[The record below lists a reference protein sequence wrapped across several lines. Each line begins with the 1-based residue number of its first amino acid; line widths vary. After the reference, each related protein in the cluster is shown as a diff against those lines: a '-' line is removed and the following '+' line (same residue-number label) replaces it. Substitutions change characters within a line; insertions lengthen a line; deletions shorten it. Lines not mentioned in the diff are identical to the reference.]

1 MASTSPSV
9 YQRPAPKGFGPTGP
23 LPAAATPKTN
33 GPSSTAS
40 ADMKTYPAAMA
51 RIASSQQPQA
61 APSALPPGWI
71 EMKDPSGRNMFFN
84 TATGQS
90 SWQRPIVWTLPPGWQ
105 KSQTPDGKVIFIHL
119 ESGRCSYEWPAAQS
133 HASDIAGATP
143 LTQSVSAPPQ
153 PVGRSPGGRP
163 PHQDRSQ
170 SMPSYKPQGSSLMRV
185 NIDRDLARKVVPG
198 VEEAYSIHQLS
209 ENNNCSVLSKALAHD
224 IGVTSNAIKDTTI
237 IAASLAAR
245 QAKTVT
251 KMMKPSRMRKMSK
264 KMVVHTGA
272 LGVKTGRACK
282 GLMHEMVDAADKKG
296 KYQPKQRQFMPDGIQ
311 PLQDLQE
318 VFRMDQPWQ
327 SQVQQAANQDQM
339 HPLSQAQLIPQKL
352 VSEYEYAQPLSNIAI
367 QYQTNWPPEALA
379 HTPNSATQQPQGI
392 PSSAFQAHRKSGLN
406 FCPGILARK
415 ALEHQAELPE
425 SSKSNDL
432 EATIPALAGMIISNG
447 DAAGP
452 TAARGNASAGSST
465 MSDVATDQVKNQK
478 TNPRQISSSIAGP
491 NKANLQN
498 QANATGNSTSFAHPV
513 RRATTGIQ
521 SSPQVQGPPQPVQ
534 NVNRGP
540 ANKAPRLSNPPAV
553 QQTMGQ
559 MSSPRQVRTSI
570 RPSITHPPTH
580 QPSLSTS
587 IHPQLT
593 NGRPSSNIPPPC
605 EQAAL
610 PQMRRPPVNR
620 PAMTPSPGARPPAS
634 LMHPRR
640 ASASASHVSHSHSRP
655 QAQPTPPVTDNS
667 DLGAYQQNDYGDG
680 MQQNDYGDGTQQ
692 NDCGDGTQQNDCGDG
707 TQQNDY
713 VDGTQQNNYGGGTQ
727 QNNYEDG
734 IQQNSY
740 GDGTQQND
748 YEDGT
753 QQNDYVDVTQ
763 QNDYVDGAQ
772 QSDYEDGTQQNNY
785 GDETQQNDYED
796 GTQQNDYVDV
806 TQQNDYVDVT
816 QQNDYVDVTQQ
827 NNYGDGTQQND
838 MDSLTTVMDQ
848 QNQVD
853 YVQADTSTMQN
864 ACGAD
869 QATLVDQSADQ
880 QQMVT
885 QDQDVG
891 GGQNIMGGDSTYY
904 QGIDQVDEVGQT
916 DGVDQSGD
924 ATGYGVYTT
933 QTVVTDDGM
942 GGQEVYSQDT
952 GAVEFADGSGYA
964 YDYSCEVDVSGD
976 TYAGDDCGS
985 ATYTGD
991 DCGSATYTGDDCGSA
1006 TYTGDDCGSATYT
1019 GDDCGGDTCTGDD
1032 SGSDLGGGDCC

>member
-1 MASTSPSV
+1 MTV
-9 YQRPAPKGFGPTGP
+9 
-23 LPAAATPKTN
+23 N
-33 GPSSTAS
+33 
-40 ADMKTYPAAMA
+40 
-51 RIASSQQPQA
+51 
-61 APSALPPGWI
+61 
-71 EMKDPSGRNMFFN
+71 
-84 TATGQS
+84 
-90 SWQRPIVWTLPPGWQ
+90 
-105 KSQTPDGKVIFIHL
+105 
-119 ESGRCSYEWPAAQS
+119 
-133 HASDIAGATP
+133 
-143 LTQSVSAPPQ
+143 
-153 PVGRSPGGRP
+153 VG
-163 PHQDRSQ
+163 
-170 SMPSYKPQGSSLMRV
+170 M
-185 NIDRDLARKVVPG
+185 DLARKVVPG
-198 VEEAYSIHQLS
+198 IEEAYSIHQLS
-209 ENNNCSVLSKALAHD
+209 ENNNCSVLSKALVRD

-251 KMMKPSRMRKMSK
+251 KMMRPSSMRKMSK

-318 VFRMDQPWQ
+318 VFRIDQPWQ

-352 VSEYEYAQPLSNIAI
+352 VSEYEYVQPLSNIAI
-367 QYQTNWPPEALA
+367 QYQTNWSPQPLA

-406 FCPGILARK
+406 FSPGILARK

-425 SSKSNDL
+425 SSKPNDL

-465 MSDVATDQVKNQK
+465 MSDVATNQVKNQK
-478 TNPRQISSSIAGP
+478 TNPRQISSRIAGP
-491 NKANLQN
+491 NKVNLQN

-521 SSPQVQGPPQPVQ
+521 SSPQVQAPPQPVQ

-540 ANKAPRLSNPPAV
+540 ANKAPRLSNPPAL

-593 NGRPSSNIPPPC
+593 NARPSSNIPPPC
-605 EQAAL
+605 EQATL

-655 QAQPTPPVTDNS
+655 QAQPKPPVTDNS

-680 MQQNDYGDGTQQ
+680 MQQNDYGDGPQQNDCGDGTQQ
-692 NDCGDGTQQNDCGDG
+692 NDCGDGTQQNDYGDG

-763 QNDYVDGAQ
+763 QN
-772 QSDYEDGTQQNNY
+772 
-785 GDETQQNDYED
+785 
-796 GTQQNDYVDV
+796 
-806 TQQNDYVDVT
+806 
-816 QQNDYVDVTQQ
+816 
-827 NNYGDGTQQND
+827 NYGDGTQQND

-853 YVQADTSTMQN
+853 YVQADTSTMQD

-880 QQMVT
+880 QQMVS

-933 QTVVTDDGM
+933 QTVVADDGM